1 MSIVD
6 KLFACQETPV
16 WTPATLDPTSLPPC
30 LSCTFRLSAQLPGP
44 GSLQPSVMGFTVD
57 ENPTTE
63 LTLNGLQHSL
73 LTTELVMPGLHR
85 LYGQQTVS
93 DAELILT
100 FRNIRDMSKIAL
112 LCIPIVI
119 GDGHGSDYFSTIGIV
134 GRSRPTVSVLIDPE
148 TAILSYTGASLQ
160 GRSKSDPRPRQAC
173 NPVAYPV
180 TYYVVLTPA
189 NISAPDYQ
197 RLHKQLGSAY
207 VGPPTPVTE
216 ITMTRAT
223 SLLTY
228 INSIMITA
236 EQSKKEK
243 GKSTKALKCYR
254 IDPKKDVKG
263 DKVYIGGAP
272 KSSTLDQELLN
283 AASGGGAD
291 PDSGSVK
298 PGDIEKILSIIL
310 GIVLAIVVCAAIG
323 FFVFRKTFSKY
334 ITALKLYAPPPPPV
348 KPTP

>member
-6 KLFACQETPV
+6 KLFACEETPV

-44 GSLQPSVMGFTVD
+44 GTLQPSVMGFTVD

-73 LTTELVMPGLHR
+73 ITTELVMPGLHR
-85 LYGQQTVS
+85 LYGEQSVS
-93 DAELILT
+93 TAELLLT
-100 FRNIRDMSKIAL
+100 FRSTRDMTKIAL

-119 GDGHGSDYFSTIGIV
+119 GDGHGSDYFATLGMV
-134 GRSRPTVSVLIDPE
+134 GRSRPTVSTLLDPQ
-148 TAILSYTGASLQ
+148 TGILSYPGASLQ
-160 GRSKSDPRPRQAC
+160 GRSKTDPRARQVC

-180 TYYVVLTPA
+180 TYYLVLRPA
-189 NISAPDYQ
+189 NITAPDYQ
-197 RLHKQLGSAY
+197 RLHKQLGTAY
-207 VGPPTPVTE
+207 VGPPVPVTE
-216 ITMTRAT
+216 ITMSRVT

-228 INSIMITA
+228 INAVVLT
-236 EQSKKEK
+236 ETQSTKDK

-254 IDPKKDVKG
+254 IDPKKDIKD

-283 AASGGGAD
+283 AATSISAD

-298 PGDIEKILSIIL
+298 PGDIEKILA
-310 GIVLAIVVCAAIG
+310 IVLGTILAVILCAAIA

-334 ITALKLYAPPPPPV
+334 ISTLKLYSGPPV